1 MTEKRRKAAQASN
14 ATASAWEQ
22 RTLLV
27 KREVAAANAASVA
40 KTARL
45 RALRLERDRQEA
57 EAEASATLQAVKPT
71 RKSSSRSGTRKKK

>member
-57 EAEASATLQAVKPT
+57 EANTILQAVKPK